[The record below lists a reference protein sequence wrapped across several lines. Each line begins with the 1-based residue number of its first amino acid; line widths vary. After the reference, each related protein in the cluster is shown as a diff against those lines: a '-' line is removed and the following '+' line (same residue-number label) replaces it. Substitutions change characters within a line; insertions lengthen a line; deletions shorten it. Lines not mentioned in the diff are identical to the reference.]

1 MKKYHETK
9 QIDKNEIYPYR
20 IEGLGKNLIPSS
32 TDFNVIDKFVKV
44 NDEESAYSAR
54 ELIKKEGMFLGYTS
68 GAALQ
73 AIKQLSVDGEFSH
86 DSVVVVI
93 FPDHG
98 SRYTSKIY
106 NDKWML
112 DQGFTISN
120 NINKL
125 KKVEYIE

>member
-1 MKKYHETK
+1 M
-9 QIDKNEIYPYR
+9 
-20 IEGLGKNLIPSS
+20 
-32 TDFNVIDKFVKV
+32 FV
-44 NDEESAYSAR
+44 
-54 ELIKKEGMFLGYTS
+54 GYTS

-112 DQGFTISN
+112 DQGFTRSN